1 MTPIV
6 RKYSLAAVLVAQFVS
21 DVRAADTSTFPAAEA
36 IPLVTVV
43 IERSDKEAPREFTIK
58 VTVTNTLNAPI
69 TLNGLTAIVPSA
81 LHRPTDTNQSWRTV
95 NFENPN
101 LPAGQKV
108 IRRIFVPSVSPISW
122 PMISFVSST
131 LDVGATFT
139 YSTENVTQPA
149 RNIDM
154 MVGEKWEGG
163 ILAKLFG
170 GVVGCSALALFL
182 SVRQLT
188 GTSFSRESRSAFI
201 GSFVSTMIL
210 GIATVLAATLLITF
224 LAPGDLPITF
234 SIEDWRGGALLGL
247 FSIPIGKWLLDKVS
261 PKETSPNA
269 NGKTEKTNGTAN
281 AVT

>member
-1 MTPIV
+1 M
-6 RKYSLAAVLVAQFVS
+6 RKYGLVAVFVAQFVS
-21 DVRAADTSTFPAAEA
+21 DVRAADTSTFPASQA
-36 IPLVTVV
+36 IPLVTVK
-43 IERSDKEAPREFTIK
+43 IERSDKEAPRGFTIK

-81 LHRPTDTNQSWRTV
+81 LNRPADTKQSWRTV
-95 NFENPN
+95 NFDNPN

-108 IRRIFVPSVSPISW
+108 IRQIFVPSVSPISW

-131 LDVGATFT
+131 SDVGATLT
-139 YSTENVTQPA
+139 YSSEDVTQPA
-149 RNIDM
+149 SNIDTT
-154 MVGEKWEGG
+154 VSEKWESG

-170 GVVGCSALALFL
+170 GVIGCSALALFL

-201 GSFVSTMIL
+201 GSFLSTMIL

-224 LAPGDLPITF
+224 LSPGDLPIAF
-234 SIEDWRGGALLGL
+234 SIQDWRGGALLGL

-261 PKETSPNA
+261 PKETSPN
-269 NGKTEKTNGTAN
+269 NGKTAKTNGTAN